1 MKNTV
6 SNDGENSKMSYRMLI
21 LRLIILA
28 ALLLNCSKA
37 SIAEPLQGK
46 IEHSR
51 KMPSVN
57 KMLKPGIHYDETA
70 DKPMSNAWVRIPHW
84 LAGIWSIKEETTVFQ
99 EDLKTGRRD
108 REQHNFTAK
117 SKFGYGKQTDRTG
130 QIWHYVGVPYTSDT
144 TMSGLIEYHQVLEKD
159 VSIQSPNKVSVKTRV
174 IVVKVRKPSGDIK
187 ETYQQ
192 ESINTY
198 TYEPAE
204 DVIAM
209 ESSTKA
215 FNADGT
221 PVSLTCNKATIHRQ
235 NKYSVV
241 NEEYGRDLKSLFH
254 QFLSSQGL
262 ATLVPN

>member
-1 MKNTV
+1 
-6 SNDGENSKMSYRMLI
+6 MSYRTLM
-21 LRLIILA
+21 LRLIILSMLA
-28 ALLLNCSKA
+28 FNCPIA
-37 SIAEPLQGK
+37 SVAEPLQGK

-51 KMPSVN
+51 KLPSVN

-70 DKPMSNAWVRIPHW
+70 EKPMSNAWVRIPNW
-84 LAGIWSIKEETTVFQ
+84 LAGIWSTKEETTIFQ

-108 REQHNFTAK
+108 REQHSFTAK
-117 SKFGYGKQTDRTG
+117 SRFGYGKQTDKSG

-159 VSIQSPNKVSVKTRV
+159 VTIQSANRVTVRTKV

-187 ETYQQ
+187 DTYQQ

-198 TYEPAE
+198 TYNPAE

-221 PVSLTCNKATIHRQ
+221 AVSLTRNKATIRRQ
-235 NKYSVV
+235 DKYSVV
-241 NEEYGRDLKSLFH
+241 NEEYGRDLKTLFH
-254 QFLSSQGL
+254 QFLLSQGL
-262 ATLVPN
+262 ASLAPN